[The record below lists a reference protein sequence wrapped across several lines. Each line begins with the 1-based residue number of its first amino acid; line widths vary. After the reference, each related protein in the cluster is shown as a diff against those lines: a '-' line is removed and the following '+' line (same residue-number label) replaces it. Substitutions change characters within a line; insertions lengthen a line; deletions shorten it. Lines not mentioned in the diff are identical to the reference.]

1 MPAIPISH
9 VLPREIFAPA
19 WEDSEFDRSVSTI
32 TLSREQISIRCCHRK
47 NMPKNTTRISVCYLY
62 FLRFHAGSAPW
73 ETNEKHSTILSL
85 GRPVPVQRPFS
96 RDNLLYRVN
105 QCWFVVITWP
115 LKARELQPSKK
126 RTTIFFNFLE
136 FSILQRKNFLLFY
149 KKKNSFEFH
158 PHLLL
163 INSHWSILSS
173 RESMLSYAIEY
184 QRIAV
189 NEENFFFQISHAS
202 HFQRKLCA
210 SLTKISLNFRSSTYD
225 YFLYRIVDLPFSYP
239 IEYQKITFDEGKRSH
254 LLAARGFS

>member
-9 VLPREIFAPA
+9 VLPRETFAPA

-115 LKARELQPSKK
+115 LKAENCSRAKRERQFFL
-126 RTTIFFNFLE
+126 IFSNFLYFKEKIFYYSIKKKIPSNFIDKFPLIHFIIARINVIICHWISENWCSQWREFFFSNFTRVPFPKETLRKFDKNFIE
-136 FSILQRKNFLLFY
+136 FSFIDLRLF
-149 KKKNSFEFH
+149 
-158 PHLLL
+158 PL
-163 INSHWSILSS
+163 SHRWFTVL
-173 RESMLSYAIEY
+173 
-184 QRIAV
+184 
-189 NEENFFFQISHAS
+189 ISH
-202 HFQRKLCA
+202 
-210 SLTKISLNFRSSTYD
+210 
-225 YFLYRIVDLPFSYP
+225 RIPENY
-239 IEYQKITFDEGKRSH
+239 IR
-254 LLAARGFS
+254 RG

>member
-9 VLPREIFAPA
+9 VLPRETFAPA

-47 NMPKNTTRISVCYLY
+47 NMPKNTTSVCYLY

-136 FSILQRKNFLLFY
+136 FSIFQRKNFLLFY
-149 KKKNSFEFH
+149 KKKIPSNFIDKF
-158 PHLLL
+158 PL
-163 INSHWSILSS
+163 IHFIIARINVIICHWISENWCSQW
-173 RESMLSYAIEY
+173 RE
-184 QRIAV
+184 
-189 NEENFFFQISHAS
+189 FFFQISHAS

-239 IEYQKITFDEGKRSH
+239 IEYQKITFDEGKWSH

>member
-9 VLPREIFAPA
+9 VLPRETFAPA

-115 LKARELQPSKK
+115 LKAENCSRAKRERQFFLIFSNFLYFKEKIFYSSIKKKIPSNFIDKFPLIHFIIARINCYHMPLNIRELMQSMK
-126 RTTIFFNFLE
+126 RIFFFKFHTRPISKGNF
-136 FSILQRKNFLLFY
+136 
-149 KKKNSFEFH
+149 
-158 PHLLL
+158 
-163 INSHWSILSS
+163 
-173 RESMLSYAIEY
+173 A
-184 QRIAV
+184 
-189 NEENFFFQISHAS
+189 
-202 HFQRKLCA
+202 
-210 SLTKISLNFRSSTYD
+210 
-225 YFLYRIVDLPFSYP
+225 
-239 IEYQKITFDEGKRSH
+239 
-254 LLAARGFS
+254 

>member
-9 VLPREIFAPA
+9 VLPRETFAPA

-32 TLSREQISIRCCHRK
+32 TLSRKQISIRCCHRK

-115 LKARELQPSKK
+115 LKARELQSSKK

-149 KKKNSFEFH
+149 KKKIPSNFIDKF
-158 PHLLL
+158 PL
-163 INSHWSILSS
+163 IHFIIARINVIICHWISENWCSQW
-173 RESMLSYAIEY
+173 RE
-184 QRIAV
+184 
-189 NEENFFFQISHAS
+189 FFFQISHAS

-210 SLTKISLNFRSSTYD
+210 SLTKISLNFRSSIYD